1 MTTETIY
8 QSIVNVSA
16 GIGAIGKEQ
25 KADMGT
31 YRYQFRGIDDVLDAL
46 HPVLIDCGVT
56 ITPQVVDVLTISDGV
71 LLTINYLIANVYGD
85 SVTATFVGEGR
96 DKGDKAAQ
104 KAQSNAYKYMAFQ
117 TFCIPVAVDD
127 SDSNQYHR
135 PAPTQAPAQ
144 PAAPEPSASE
154 PPTLSAG
161 EKRMKTIKDHAW
173 RHTTGTNDE
182 RIAETK
188 LVVEQAVAAFGGEP
202 KNKTEVAAVV
212 AEIDLMFVDQEQAPL

>member
-16 GIGAIGKEQ
+16 GIGAIGKDQ

-46 HPVLIDCGVT
+46 HPVLIECGVT

-71 LLTINYLIANVYGD
+71 LLTIDYLIANVYGD
-85 SVTATFVGEGR
+85 EVTATFVGEGR

-127 SDSNQYHR
+127 SDSDQYVR
-135 PAPTQAPAQ
+135 PVAET
-144 PAAPEPSASE
+144 
-154 PPTLSAG
+154 PPVLSAA
-161 EKRMKTIKDHAW
+161 EKRMKAVKDSAW
-173 RHTTGTNDE
+173 QHTTGTTDE
-182 RIAETK
+182 RIVEAT
-188 LVVEQAVAAFGGEP
+188 LVVEQAIASFGGEP
-202 KNKTEVAAVV
+202 KNKTEVEAVI
-212 AEIDLMFVDQEQAPL
+212 AEIDLMFVEQEQLG

>member
-16 GIGAIGKEQ
+16 GIGAIGKDQ

-31 YRYQFRGIDDVLDAL
+31 YRYQFRGIDDVMDAL
-46 HPVLIDCGVT
+46 HPVLIECGVT

-71 LLTINYLIANVYGD
+71 LLTIDYLIANVYGD
-85 SVTATFVGEGR
+85 EVTATFVGEGR

-127 SDSNQYHR
+127 SDSNQYQR
-135 PAPTQAPAQ
+135 PAPT
-144 PAAPEPSASE
+144 PEPATVE
-154 PPTLSAG
+154 PLSAA
-161 EKRMKTIKDHAW
+161 EKRMKAVKDSAW
-173 RHTTGTNDE
+173 QHTTGTTDE
-182 RIAETK
+182 RIVEAT
-188 LVVEQAVAAFGGEP
+188 LVVEQAIASFGGEP
-202 KNKTEVAAVV
+202 KNKTEVEAVV
-212 AEIDLMFVDQEQAPL
+212 AEIDLMFVVQEQAPL

>member
-16 GIGAIGKEQ
+16 GIGAIGKDQ

-46 HPVLIDCGVT
+46 HPVLIECGVT

-71 LLTINYLIANVYGD
+71 LLTIDYLIANVYGD
-85 SVTATFVGEGR
+85 EVTATFVGEGR

-127 SDSNQYHR
+127 SDSDQYVR
-135 PAPTQAPAQ
+135 TD
-144 PAAPEPSASE
+144 PETLPVG
-154 PPTLSAG
+154 LSAA

-173 RHTTGTNDE
+173 KLTGHDVDE
-182 RIAETK
+182 SKAF
-188 LVVEQAVAAFGGEP
+188 VEQSIAVFGGEP
-202 KNKTEVAAVV
+202 KNKSEVEVILANMDEVYGDTD
-212 AEIDLMFVDQEQAPL
+212 ER

>member
-1 MTTETIY
+1 MTESIH

-16 GIGAIGKEQ
+16 GIGAIGKDKQAKIKTQSGAEF
-25 KADMGT
+25 
-31 YRYQFRGIDDVLDAL
+31 RYQFRGIDDVLDAL
-46 HPVLIDCGVT
+46 HPVLIECGVT

-71 LLTINYLIANVYGD
+71 LLTINYLIANIHGD
-85 SVTATFVGEGR
+85 TVTATFVGEGR

-127 SDSNQYHR
+127 SDSNQYRR
-135 PAPTQAPAQ
+135 PAPTQAPTQ
-144 PAAPEPSASE
+144 PPAPEPAKAEPSA
-154 PPTLSAG
+154 AD
-161 EKRMKTIKDHAW
+161 KRMKAVKDAAW
-173 RHTTGTNDE
+173 QHTTGTNVE
-182 RIAETK
+182 RIVEAK

-212 AEIDLMFVDQEQAPL
+212 AEIDLMFVDQAPL